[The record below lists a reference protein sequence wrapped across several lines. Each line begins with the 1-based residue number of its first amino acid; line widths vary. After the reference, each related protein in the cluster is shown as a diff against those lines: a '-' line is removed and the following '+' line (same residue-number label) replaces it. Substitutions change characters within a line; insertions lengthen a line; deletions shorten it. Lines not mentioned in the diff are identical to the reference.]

1 MATYE
6 LRDLNGELWTFGRDQ
21 PIGIL
26 DGTLK
31 GVGIAEY
38 SLETLHGVGQRGVT
52 VVGTDLKEGQI
63 GFTAVIQPYQV
74 GLRGGDAVELV
85 SRFIDGLGQGE
96 VERDENQARFTVVD
110 SERFQAVRLVKLGQV
125 DWERVRSSRMCKVEI
140 VLQSDESDW
149 RTEPLDLTFAPAA
162 FATAKVAND
171 GTVDSWPWFR
181 LTGPITDP
189 TLGLDGEAVK
199 LPNLT
204 AGQYLEIET
213 EPNWYQ
219 VTDQTGTDRTWD
231 LYTLA
236 DGDDDRWRQFAPA
249 RTPEIPVTI
258 TGTGTSGATSLRVVV
273 PQIYRSPL

>member
-1 MATYE
+1 M
-6 LRDLNGELWTFGRDQ
+6 
-21 PIGIL
+21 
-26 DGTLK
+26 
-31 GVGIAEY
+31 
-38 SLETLHGVGQRGVT
+38 
-52 VVGTDLKEGQI
+52 
-63 GFTAVIQPYQV
+63 
-74 GLRGGDAVELV
+74 
-85 SRFIDGLGQGE
+85 
-96 VERDENQARFTVVD
+96 
-110 SERFQAVRLVKLGQV
+110 
-125 DWERVRSSRMCKVEI
+125 
-140 VLQSDESDW
+140 
-149 RTEPLDLTFAPAA
+149 
-162 FATAKVAND
+162 
-171 GTVDSWPWFR
+171 
-181 LTGPITDP
+181 
-189 TLGLDGEAVK
+189 K

>member
-6 LRDLNGELWTFGRDQ
+6 LRDLNGELWTFGQDQ

-52 VVGTDLKEGQI
+52 VVGSDLKEGQI
-63 GFTAVIQPYQV
+63 GFTAVVQPYQV
-74 GLRGGDAVELV
+74 GLVGGDAVDLV
-85 SRFIDGLGQGE
+85 SRFVDGLGQGE
-96 VERDENQARFTVVD
+96 VERGDAQGRFTVVD
-110 SERFQAVRLVKLGQV
+110 SARFQAVRLVKMGQV
-125 DWERVRSSRMCKVEI
+125 DWGRVRSSRMCKVEI

-149 RTEPLDLTFAPAA
+149 RTDPYDHTFTPAE
-162 FATAKVAND
+162 FVGATVPNG
-171 GTVDSWPWFR
+171 GTVDSWPWYR
-181 LTGPITDP
+181 LTGPITNP
-189 TLGLDGEAVK
+189 ALGLDGETVK
-199 LPNLT
+199 LPTLA
-204 AGQYLEIET
+204 AGQWLEIET
-213 EPNWYQ
+213 EPNWYE
-219 VTDQTGTDRTWD
+219 VTDQAGADRTWD

-236 DGDDDRWRQFAPA
+236 DGDDDRWRQYAPA

-258 TGTGTSGATSLRVVV
+258 TGTGTSSATSLRVVV